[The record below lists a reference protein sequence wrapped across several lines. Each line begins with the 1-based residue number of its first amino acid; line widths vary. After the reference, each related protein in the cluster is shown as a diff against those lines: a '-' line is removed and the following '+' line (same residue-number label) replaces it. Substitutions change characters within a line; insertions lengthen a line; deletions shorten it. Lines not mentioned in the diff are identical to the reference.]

1 MKKFKCDFCG
11 AEIAAEQG
19 KPVFCKKCNC
29 DYSAEE
35 VDKKL
40 KETSEDEFINY
51 SPVDKETQ
59 RRIMIN
65 NLEKRKNALESD
77 RKKRFIVMETV
88 VNSLYVVGLIV
99 VLIMLLGFHF
109 LFLIFG
115 ILGIGWAYGG
125 ALKEYSTRVGT
136 MKEKPNYSARR
147 DAGMYVRPSKNLEF
161 YNKQMLLAEDY
172 SNFEKEKY
180 YIRCLHCETK
190 LPITSE
196 TRAVVCPHCNHITAL

>member
-11 AEIAAEQG
+11 AEIAAGQG

-40 KETSEDEFINY
+40 KETSKDEFINH

-65 NLEKRKNALESD
+65 NLEKRKNALESN
-77 RKKRFIVMETV
+77 RRIRFVLMGTV

-99 VLIMLLGFHF
+99 VLIMLLVFHF

-125 ALKEYSTRVGT
+125 ALKEYSNMVRT
-136 MKEKPNYSARR
+136 MEERPNYSARR
-147 DAGMYVRPSKNLEF
+147 DSGKYFRPSKNLEF

-180 YIRCLHCETK
+180 YIRCIHCDTK

-196 TRAVVCPHCNHITAL
+196 THAVVCPHCKKLTIL

>member
-19 KPVFCKKCNC
+19 KTVFCKKCNC

-40 KETSEDEFINY
+40 KETSEDEFINPSY
-51 SPVDKETQ
+51 VDKETQ

-77 RKKRFIVMETV
+77 RKKRFVVMETV

-125 ALKEYSTRVGT
+125 ALKEYSTRVRT
-136 MKEKPNYSARR
+136 MKEHPNYSARR
-147 DAGMYVRPSKNLEF
+147 DAGMYFRPSKNLAF

>member
-1 MKKFKCDFCG
+1 MKKFKF
-11 AEIAAEQG
+11 
-19 KPVFCKKCNC
+19 
-29 DYSAEE
+29 
-35 VDKKL
+35 DKKL
-40 KETSEDEFINY
+40 KETSKDELINH

-65 NLEKRKNALESD
+65 NLEKRKNALESN
-77 RKKRFIVMETV
+77 RRKRFVLMGTV

-115 ILGIGWAYGG
+115 ILVIGWAYGG
-125 ALKEYSTRVGT
+125 ALKEYSNMVRT
-136 MKEKPNYSARR
+136 MEERPNYSARR
-147 DAGMYVRPSKNLEF
+147 DSGKYFRPSKNLEF

-180 YIRCLHCETK
+180 YIRCIHCDTK

-196 TRAVVCPHCNHITAL
+196 THAVVCPHCKKLTIL

>member
-11 AEIAAEQG
+11 AEIAAGQG

-40 KETSEDEFINY
+40 KETSKEECINH

-65 NLEKRKNALESD
+65 NLEKRKNALESN
-77 RKKRFIVMETV
+77 RRKRFVLMGTV

-99 VLIMLLGFHF
+99 ILIMLKVLV
-109 LFLIFG
+109 LQ
-115 ILGIGWAYGG
+115 
-125 ALKEYSTRVGT
+125 K
-136 MKEKPNYSARR
+136 K
-147 DAGMYVRPSKNLEF
+147 
-161 YNKQMLLAEDY
+161 
-172 SNFEKEKY
+172 
-180 YIRCLHCETK
+180 
-190 LPITSE
+190 
-196 TRAVVCPHCNHITAL
+196 